1 MMQTPMP
8 AAAAAS
14 APKPAVEPDPGLPD
28 AIAAALPPDPYD
40 QLEVARKITAVAV
53 AARASRLELEA
64 ARLRQRLAE
73 RDRLAAELA
82 DRAGKLEQALR
93 DADARLRAA
102 LNDNVSAHTSP
113 PTCLPVLVF
122 L

>member
-8 AAAAAS
+8 AAS
-14 APKPAVEPDPGLPD
+14 APKPAVEPEPGLSD

-102 LNDNVSAHTSP
+102 LNDNVRAHTSP